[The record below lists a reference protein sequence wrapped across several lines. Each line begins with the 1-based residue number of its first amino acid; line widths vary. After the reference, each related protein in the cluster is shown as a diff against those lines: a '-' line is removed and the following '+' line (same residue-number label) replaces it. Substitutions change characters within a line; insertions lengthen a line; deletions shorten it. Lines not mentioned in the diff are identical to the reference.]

1 MKNYEFSINKEKY
14 IVEFTNSDDSLI
26 IKLIND
32 NNKNNI
38 YEKEYNFDE
47 IYEMNKKYKEVGNKN
62 ELFDLIYYDFFE
74 SKEKEIEFDG
84 NYIIINNKEINKEIK
99 LEKIKFNE
107 DDIFNDIFNKLS
119 SLENQVN
126 QFTQNGQ
133 NLRTNLENNLEKIE
147 YIIKNINIL

>member
-26 IKLIND
+26 IKIIND
-32 NNKNNI
+32 NNKNNL

-47 IYEMNKKYKEVGNKN
+47 IYEMNKKYKEFKDKN

-74 SKEKEIEFDG
+74 SKEKEIKIDM
-84 NYIIINNKEINKEIK
+84 NYITINNKEINKEIK
-99 LEKIKFNE
+99 FEKIKFSE

-119 SLENQVN
+119 SLENQIN

-133 NLRTNLENNLEKIE
+133 NLRNNLENNLEKIE
-147 YIIKNINIL
+147 HIIKNTKK

>member
-1 MKNYEFSINKEKY
+1 MKNYELSINEEKY

-38 YEKEYNFDE
+38 YVKEYNFDE
-47 IYEMNKKYKEVGNKN
+47 IYEMNKKYKEVRNKN

-74 SKEKEIEFDG
+74 SKEKEIKFDG

-99 LEKIKFNE
+99 LEKIKFNDE
-107 DDIFNDIFNKLS
+107 DIFYDIFNQLS
-119 SLENQVN
+119 SLENQIN

-133 NLRTNLENNLEKIE
+133 NLSTNLETNLQKIE
-147 YIIKNINIL
+147 HIFKNNKK

>member
-1 MKNYEFSINKEKY
+1 MKNYQFLIDEEKY

-26 IKLIND
+26 IKIIND

-74 SKEKEIEFDG
+74 SKKREIKFDG

-99 LEKIKFNE
+99 LEKIEFNE

-133 NLRTNLENNLEKIE
+133 NLRINLENNLEKIE
-147 YIIKNINIL
+147 HIIKNTKK

>member
-1 MKNYEFSINKEKY
+1 
-14 IVEFTNSDDSLI
+14 
-26 IKLIND
+26 
-32 NNKNNI
+32 
-38 YEKEYNFDE
+38 
-47 IYEMNKKYKEVGNKN
+47 MNKKYKEVRNKN

-74 SKEKEIEFDG
+74 SKEKEIKIDM
-84 NYIIINNKEINKEIK
+84 NYITINNKEINKEIK

-147 YIIKNINIL
+147 HIIKNTKK

>member
-14 IVEFTNSDDSLI
+14 IVEFTNSDDSLL
-26 IKLIND
+26 IKIIND
-32 NNKNNI
+32 NNKNNL

-47 IYEMNKKYKEVGNKN
+47 IYEMNKKYKEFKDKN

-74 SKEKEIEFDG
+74 SKEKEIKIDM
-84 NYIIINNKEINKEIK
+84 NYITINNKEINKEIK
-99 LEKIKFNE
+99 FEKIKFSE

-119 SLENQVN
+119 SLENQIN

-133 NLRTNLENNLEKIE
+133 NLRNNLENNLEKIE
-147 YIIKNINIL
+147 HIIKNTKK

>member
-1 MKNYEFSINKEKY
+1 MENFH
-14 IVEFTNSDDSLI
+14 
-26 IKLIND
+26 KLLND
-32 NNKNNI
+32 YFYLPYRPEHLVTKI
-38 YEKEYNFDE
+38 REALKDYNFDE
-47 IYEMNKKYKEVGNKN
+47 IYEMNKKYKEVRNKN

-74 SKEKEIEFDG
+74 SKEKEIKFDG

-99 LEKIKFNE
+99 LKKIKFNE

>member
-26 IKLIND
+26 IKIIND

-38 YEKEYNFDE
+38 YEKEYNYDE
-47 IYEMNKKYKEVGNKN
+47 IYEMNKKYKEVRNKN

-74 SKEKEIEFDG
+74 SKEKEIKFDG

-99 LEKIKFNE
+99 LEKIEFNE

-147 YIIKNINIL
+147 HIIKNSKK